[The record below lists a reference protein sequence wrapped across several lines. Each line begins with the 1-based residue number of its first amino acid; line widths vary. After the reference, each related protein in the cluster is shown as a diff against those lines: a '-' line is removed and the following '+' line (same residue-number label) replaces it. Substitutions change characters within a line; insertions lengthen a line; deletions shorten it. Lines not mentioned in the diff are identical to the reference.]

1 MDLFL
6 GEESITLNF
15 GREPNKH
22 CLFID
27 IKEDRL
33 YLDGSR
39 LLTTKKEFNYTKDLM
54 FQKNAIRK
62 KARIK
67 TVTFDGKVL
76 GIDICPDGRVFFK
89 FFTRETY
96 SVFRGKPLKTY
107 SYHHS
112 RIEGLKK
119 FYDGDLHTPKMV
131 WPVTYKNEALA

>member
-15 GREPNKH
+15 GREPNRH

-27 IKEDRL
+27 VKEDRL

-39 LLTTKKEFNYTKDLM
+39 LLTTKKEFNYNKGLM

-62 KARIK
+62 KVRIK

-89 FFTRETY
+89 FFIVCTPTNQNPNARNCAIHP
-96 SVFRGKPLKTY
+96 VAKIMP
-107 SYHHS
+107 
-112 RIEGLKK
+112 IGLA
-119 FYDGDLHTPKMV
+119 PWICRV
-131 WPVTYKNEALA
+131 RWPCGLRV